1 MVAQK
6 LDPKN
11 EQQPVDAG
19 SEGASQTRGEAT
31 RMLLIHAAEKLFAE
45 KGLEN
50 VAIRAII
57 LAADQKNESVL
68 QYHFGSKAGL
78 IQAIHRYRS
87 AQIDEAREKIQIELQ
102 KTNAVLTLREVA
114 IIMIGPAFR
123 LAAAD
128 QGFINYL
135 KVFGPL
141 MALADENIEQRLGR
155 QRKAGF
161 ANLKH
166 LLRVHRRQL
175 DDEMLEL
182 QLDHAARFASLAL
195 SHQARAGKGFVG
207 KQAKF
212 FFENLLDNLVAIL
225 SVEVST
231 ETRRAR

>member
-1 MVAQK
+1 M
-6 LDPKN
+6 
-11 EQQPVDAG
+11 QQPINEGA
-19 SEGASQTRGEAT
+19 EGASQTRGEAT
-31 RMLLIHAAEKLFAE
+31 RMLLIHAAENLFAE

-57 LAADQKNESVL
+57 FAADQKNESVL

-87 AQIDEAREKIQIELQ
+87 AQIDEARSKIQIELE
-102 KTNAVLTLREVA
+102 KTNTMLTLREVA
-114 IIMIGPAFR
+114 VFMIGPAFR

-155 QRKAGF
+155 KRKAGI
-161 ANLKH
+161 AELRL
-166 LLRVHRRQL
+166 LLRAHGKQL

-182 QLDHAARFASLAL
+182 QLEHAARFASLAL

>member
-1 MVAQK
+1 VAARK
-6 LDPKN
+6 LDPN
-11 EQQPVDAG
+11 NVQQPINEGA
-19 SEGASQTRGEAT
+19 EGASQTRGEAT
-31 RMLLIHAAEKLFAE
+31 RMLLIHAAENLFAE

-57 LAADQKNESVL
+57 FAADQKNESVL

-78 IQAIHRYRS
+78 IHAIHRYRS
-87 AQIDEAREKIQIELQ
+87 AQIDEARSKIQIELE
-102 KTNAVLTLREVA
+102 KTNTMLTLREVA
-114 IIMIGPAFR
+114 VFMIGPAFR

-155 QRKAGF
+155 KRKAGI
-161 ANLKH
+161 AELRL
-166 LLRVHRRQL
+166 LLRAHGKQL

-182 QLDHAARFASLAL
+182 QLEHAARFASLAL

>member
-1 MVAQK
+1 VVARK
-6 LDPKN
+6 LDADN
-11 EQQPVDAG
+11 LQQPAEEG
-19 SEGASQTRGEAT
+19 SEGARQTRGEAT
-31 RMLLIHAAEKLFAE
+31 KMLLIHAAENLFAE

-87 AQIDEAREKIQIELQ
+87 AQIDETRRKIQAELV

-114 IIMIGPAFR
+114 VIMIGPAFR

-141 MALADENIEQRLGR
+141 MALADENLEQRLGR
-155 QRKAGF
+155 QRKAGI
-161 ANLKH
+161 AELKL
-166 LLRVHRRQL
+166 LLRAHRRQL

-212 FFENLLDNLVAIL
+212 FFENLLDNLMAIL

>member
-1 MVAQK
+1 MAARK
-6 LDPKN
+6 LDPN
-11 EQQPVDAG
+11 NVQQPINEGA
-19 SEGASQTRGEAT
+19 EGASQTRGEAT
-31 RMLLIHAAEKLFAE
+31 RMLLIHAAENLFAE

-57 LAADQKNESVL
+57 FAADQKNESVL

-87 AQIDEAREKIQIELQ
+87 AQIDEARSKIQIELE
-102 KTNAVLTLREVA
+102 KTNTMLTLREVA
-114 IIMIGPAFR
+114 VFMIGPAFR

-155 QRKAGF
+155 KRKAGI
-161 ANLKH
+161 AELRL
-166 LLRVHRRQL
+166 LLRAHGKQL

-182 QLDHAARFASLAL
+182 QLEHAARFASLAL

>member
-1 MVAQK
+1 VAARK
-6 LDPKN
+6 LDPN
-11 EQQPVDAG
+11 NVQQPINEGA
-19 SEGASQTRGEAT
+19 EGASQTRGEAT
-31 RMLLIHAAEKLFAE
+31 RMLLIHAAENLFAE

-57 LAADQKNESVL
+57 FAADQKNESVL

-87 AQIDEAREKIQIELQ
+87 AQIDEARSKIQIELE
-102 KTNAVLTLREVA
+102 KTNTMLTLREVA
-114 IIMIGPAFR
+114 VFMIGPAFR

-155 QRKAGF
+155 KRKAGI
-161 ANLKH
+161 AELRL
-166 LLRVHRRQL
+166 LLRAHGKQL

-182 QLDHAARFASLAL
+182 QLEHAARFASLAL